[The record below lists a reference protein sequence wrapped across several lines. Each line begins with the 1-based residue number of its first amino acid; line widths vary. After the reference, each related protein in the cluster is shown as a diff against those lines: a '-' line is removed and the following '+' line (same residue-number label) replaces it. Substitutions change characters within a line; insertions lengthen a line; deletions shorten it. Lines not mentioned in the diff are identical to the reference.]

1 MRPPQGREGSDTSL
15 RRCLAWFAGE
25 AIEERLEEALSAKG
39 ILIWPHLWQQETESE
54 IEGGVFA
61 PPRERKVLFS
71 KKLKF
76 RVADLPHREHRV
88 TITARMLDVEEEED
102 G

>member
-1 MRPPQGREGSDTSL
+1 MTT
-15 RRCLAWFAGE
+15 
-25 AIEERLEEALSAKG
+25 EEALENVHSARVYLPWSP
-39 ILIWPHLWQQETESE
+39 IQQPQETEAE

-61 PPRERKVLFS
+61 PPRERKILFS
-71 KKLKF
+71 KKVKF

-88 TITARMLDVEEEED
+88 TITARMLDVGEEED